1 MAIRQTWPKS
11 GSVKA
16 CDDYE
21 RRMRNWQRWRLQ
33 NRRALILGNSP
44 LAHTMLS
51 SGIYNRTDPRQREAL
66 MPLLLGEAEDTE
78 RAVQSLSFEWRRAVE
93 VFYIEQGSL
102 HKKARLCGC
111 RRERLQ
117 ELLEQARP
125 KILSAIEAIRRQSER
140 SSQAARTIRDPG

>member
-1 MAIRQTWPKS
+1 
-11 GSVKA
+11 
-16 CDDYE
+16 
-21 RRMRNWQRWRLQ
+21 MRNWQRWRLQ

-51 SGIYNRTDPRQREAL
+51 SGIYNRTDPRQRDVL

-78 RAVQSLSFEWRRAVE
+78 RAVRSLSFESRRAIE
-93 VFYIEQGSL
+93 VFYLEPGSM

-117 ELLEQARP
+117 ELLEQA
-125 KILSAIEAIRRQSER
+125 KHQILAAIDAIRRQSAR
-140 SSQAARTIRDPG
+140 SSEAVRASHDPY